1 VVLDFAPQVLAQVA
15 TAVATGKPD
24 EQRAEQAVILIGRA
38 VEQLVVDTNGVPP
51 VEQIAQLILQSSQL
65 LQAGR
70 FLRHSDIVYDAGQ
83 LWTA

>member
-1 VVLDFAPQVLAQVA
+1 MPRVSLMSR
-15 TAVATGKPD
+15 
-24 EQRAEQAVILIGRA
+24 RAEQAVVLIGRA